1 MYQVCG
7 NYPAF
12 ASFLEEF
19 ESLKKFTDVA
29 AQGDDFVIPVDE
41 IELLKTARQM
51 ILHRKAVLHESLTLF
66 PVGLFMQQSCN
77 MAMESVCRD
86 KGFDVL
92 VKPDSHDIGPS
103 KSGGACSEAAA
114 HRLPLPCGKCLRRS
128 SRRFVWGMISG
139 HFWSV
144 LSPEIVAGGC
154 RQADR
159 AVDCMQKLCA
169 CFAIALP
176 EDPWCPSQADH

>member
-66 PVGLFMQQSCN
+66 PVGLFIQQSCN

-114 HRLPLPCGKCLRRS
+114 HRSCGFESFQVRESQLDQ
-128 SRRFVWGMISG
+128 V
-139 HFWSV
+139 
-144 LSPEIVAGGC
+144 GGC
-154 RQADR
+154 ENPG
-159 AVDCMQKLCA
+159 A
-169 CFAIALP
+169 CHCPVASVYGEVP
-176 EDPWCPSQADH
+176 EGLSGG